1 MPAREQTAC
10 RRCGAPIQVSDKAL
24 AVFMFCQTAGM
35 KPRRKASAPV
45 IYICP
50 PCTMVLAIRPG
61 PPEPDFFNFAAYQM
75 ISKLAGTHRHEV
87 REAFQEMFE
96 LVIEREGV
104 LGDAELNALLPEAE
118 ILPPSK
124 RLTAIAGD

>member
-1 MPAREQTAC
+1 MAAREQTFC
-10 RRCGAPIQVSDKAL
+10 RRCGSRIEISDKAL

-61 PPEPDFFNFAAYQM
+61 PPQPDFFNCAAFEM
-75 ISKLAGTHRHEV
+75 ISKLTGTQRPEV
-87 REAFQEMFE
+87 HAAFQEMFE
-96 LVIEREGV
+96 LIIEREGKISE
-104 LGDAELNALLPEAE
+104 AEFENALPEPE
-118 ILPPSK
+118 ILPPPR
-124 RLTAIAGD
+124 RLKEAS

>member
-1 MPAREQTAC
+1 MPNRERTCC
-10 RRCGAPIQVSDKAL
+10 RRCGAMIESSEKAL

-61 PPEPDFFNFAAYQM
+61 PPEPDFFNFAAFEM
-75 ISKLAGTHRHEV
+75 ISKLAGTQRPEV

-96 LVIEREGV
+96 LVIEREGRIS
-104 LGDAELNALLPEAE
+104 DEEFEQMLPGPQ
-118 ILPPSK
+118 IIPPK
-124 RLTAIAGD
+124 RLKEAS

>member
-1 MPAREQTAC
+1 MANRERTCC
-10 RRCGAPIQVSDKAL
+10 RRCGVMIESSEKAL

-61 PPEPDFFNFAAYQM
+61 PPEPDFFNFAAFEM
-75 ISKLAGTHRHEV
+75 ISKLAGTTRPEV
-87 REAFQEMFE
+87 RAAFQEMFE
-96 LVIEREGV
+96 VVIEREGKIS
-104 LGDAELNALLPEAE
+104 DAEFDNMLPAPE
-118 ILPPSK
+118 ILPPPR
-124 RLTAIAGD
+124 RLAS

>member
-1 MPAREQTAC
+1 MPNRERTCC
-10 RRCGAPIQVSDKAL
+10 RRCGAMIESSEKAL

-61 PPEPDFFNFAAYQM
+61 PPEPDFFNFAAFEM
-75 ISKLAGTHRHEV
+75 ISKLAGTQRPEV

-96 LVIEREGV
+96 VVIEREGRIS
-104 LGDAELNALLPEAE
+104 DEEFERMLPGPQ
-118 ILPPSK
+118 ILPPTTK
-124 RLTAIAGD
+124 RLAS

>member
-1 MPAREQTAC
+1 MPAREKTSC
-10 RRCGAPIQVSDKAL
+10 RRCGEPIEVSDKAL

-61 PPEPDFFNFAAYQM
+61 PPEPDFFNFAAFEM
-75 ISKLAGTHRHEV
+75 ISKLAGTQRPEV
-87 REAFQEMFE
+87 HAAFQEMFE
-96 LVIEREGV
+96 LIIEREGK
-104 LGDAELNALLPEAE
+104 LNDMEFDAMLPAPE
-118 ILPPSK
+118 ILPPPRSLK
-124 RLTAIAGD
+124 AAS

>member
-1 MPAREQTAC
+1 MC
-10 RRCGAPIQVSDKAL
+10 RRCGSIIEINDKAL

-61 PPEPDFFNFAAYQM
+61 PPEPDFFNFAAFEM
-75 ISKLAGTHRHEV
+75 ISKLTGTQRPEV
-87 REAFQEMFE
+87 HDAFQEMFE
-96 LVIEREGV
+96 LIIEREGRIS
-104 LGDAELNALLPEAE
+104 DADFDAMLPEPE
-118 ILPPSK
+118 ILPPAK
-124 RLTAIAGD
+124 RLKEAS

>member
-1 MPAREQTAC
+1 MPARERTCC
-10 RRCGAPIQVSDKAL
+10 RRCGNAIEVSDKAL

-61 PPEPDFFNFAAYQM
+61 PPEPDFFNFSAFEM
-75 ISKLAGTHRHEV
+75 ISKLTGTQRPEV
-87 REAFQEMFE
+87 HEAFQEMFE
-96 LVIEREGV
+96 LIIEREGRIA
-104 LGDAELNALLPEAE
+104 DADLCAALPEPE
-118 ILPPSK
+118 IIPPARSLK
-124 RLTAIAGD
+124 AAS